1 MKFIDT
7 FLGHCWIHRW
17 YTRRKALRVLRHA
30 RFYADRNYE
39 AVHILIDAQFKVLR
53 DEGKVCGQ

>member
-1 MKFIDT
+1 MKWLKVFT
-7 FLGHCWIHRW
+7 LGFWR
-17 YTRRKALRVLRHA
+17 RRKALRVLRHA

-53 DEGKVCGQ
+53 DAGTVCGQ